1 MIWSWIKTLGAIL
14 GLFILFLFLTFPTE
28 RLGPRIARVLE
39 GALSQ
44 AFRMPPPKCEV
55 TGFGFALPF
64 GLKMTSLRCINA
76 QKEDVVFLS
85 DLRVIPLPFRQS
97 VSGKMGEGSLHAT
110 SNFSPFSRS
119 ASQLSLQLEKI
130 DLQLLSP
137 SLQQFARQ
145 ASPMIPGLEIEGKI
159 SGQLDLPLASLY
171 RSSGQV
177 DLKLEGLRLP
187 PQNLLKFMGISE
199 VKFSQAEAKLKL
211 TQGRLEI
218 NTFSFLSD
226 LISAKASGNFQF
238 NENFD
243 ASNGSIELKWQ
254 VVASDAL
261 RSSPFGSRLLNAECP
276 NPDAQQF
283 CTKRMSRISDFTNFF
298 SGGSF

>member
-1 MIWSWIKTLGAIL
+1 
-14 GLFILFLFLTFPTE
+14 
-28 RLGPRIARVLE
+28 
-39 GALSQ
+39 
-44 AFRMPPPKCEV
+44 
-55 TGFGFALPF
+55 
-64 GLKMTSLRCINA
+64 
-76 QKEDVVFLS
+76 
-85 DLRVIPLPFRQS
+85 
-97 VSGKMGEGSLHAT
+97 
-110 SNFSPFSRS
+110 
-119 ASQLSLQLEKI
+119 
-130 DLQLLSP
+130 
-137 SLQQFARQ
+137 
-145 ASPMIPGLEIEGKI
+145 MIPGLEIEGKI
-159 SGQLDLPLASLY
+159 SGQLDLPLAPLH